1 MSGYGGPECV
11 GVLIELVSFIYPNQS
26 VFTQSLKQEGTVSAF
41 DIGTVNSH
49 IYRQAALN
57 KGRISGS
64 ESTSRSL
71 INSVVMNHG
80 C

>member
-1 MSGYGGPECV
+1 MW
-11 GVLIELVSFIYPNQS
+11 IELVSFMYLNQS

-41 DIGTVNSH
+41 DISRVNSH
-49 IYRQAALN
+49 IFRQAGLN

-71 INSVVMNHG
+71 VNSVVMNHG